1 MHAAANAMPMPGPA
15 PSLGSKWIKA
25 NLLIAITV
33 PLTTGL
39 LPFVLDRM
47 IPETVSNH
55 TMGWVNAVLT
65 FFVIAVNMAV
75 YAILTGSVLSEKL
88 PAFSR
93 RVWIAAHLAFAAVFG
108 LMAKATF
115 SPAPATGGAR
125 WTTSDGQFD
134 VLGFLIMALVLLPVF
149 GAILGGLQALVLRRA
164 ARGTLVWIA
173 GFAISVSAFGV
184 LREVV
189 VNLVRFNSEL
199 VTSIVANSVPAA
211 MIMVMAIVML
221 PAFNRLA
228 PKN

>member
-1 MHAAANAMPMPGPA
+1 MHAAVNAMPMPESA
-15 PSLGSKWIKA
+15 PSLGGKWIKA
-25 NLLIAITV
+25 NLLIAITF
-33 PLTTGL
+33 PLTAGL

-55 TMGWVNAVLT
+55 TIGWINAALL
-65 FFVIAVNMAV
+65 FFVVAVNMAA

-93 RVWIAAHLAFAAVFG
+93 RAWIAAHLAFAAVFA
-108 LMAKATF
+108 LIAKATF

-125 WTTSDGQFD
+125 WTTPDGQFD
-134 VLGFLIMALVLLPVF
+134 VLGFLILALVLLPVI

-164 ARGTLVWIA
+164 ARGTLAWIA
-173 GFAISVSAFGV
+173 GFAISVSAIGV

-189 VNLVRFNSEL
+189 VNLVRFNSEPVTSL
-199 VTSIVANSVPAA
+199 VTNGVTFA
-211 MIMVMAIVML
+211 MVMVMAIVML